1 MNGFS
6 EWYSKKKASGLLV
19 NIAEQA
25 DTPPAGQRIDG
36 LCTGTAGLPPL
47 LSATLELSQEM
58 LFRKWRIPG
67 ELY

>member
-1 MNGFS
+1 MILK
-6 EWYSKKKASGLLV
+6 KKKASGLLV

-36 LCTGTAGLPPL
+36 LCTGTAELPPL

-58 LFRKWRIPG
+58 LFRK
-67 ELY
+67 